1 MKDMLKKVFKHWEM
15 FLVIFLILE
24 FVVFGAANP
33 KSVSYTHLSL
43 RGYIDFNWT
52 ATGLRKDDVRLR
64 FAP

>member
-33 KSVSYTHLSL
+33 KFLRPQSIMNSIVNYISV
-43 RGYIDFNWT
+43 
-52 ATGLRKDDVRLR
+52 
-64 FAP
+64 

>member
-33 KSVSYTHLSL
+33 KFL
-43 RGYIDFNWT
+43 RPQSIMNT
-52 ATGLRKDDVRLR
+52 SSTTSASASSRCL
-64 FAP
+64 